1 MGGIREFATGAT
13 RDQNA
18 NKYDFGGFTCPL
30 VLERFAQYM
39 HQHRKLPD
47 GSLRAADNW
56 KKGIPLGA
64 YAESEWR
71 HHLDFQKAHQGLP
84 APDIE
89 DSICAL
95 IFNLQGYLHE
105 RLKAKPPAGVVDHA
119 VAAAFLRDR
128 AERDDDLPA
137 HPFQDQ
143 DALTGHVTAPI
154 GAQSGGVVD
163 TTRSAYVPNPP
174 SNEDGS

>member
-30 VLERFAQYM
+30 VLERFAEYM
-39 HQHRKLPD
+39 HKHRLLPD
-47 GSLRAADNW
+47 GTLRAADNW
-56 KKGIPLGA
+56 KKGIPLAA

-105 RLKAKPPAGVVDHA
+105 RLKAKPPAGVVAHD

-128 AERDDDLPA
+128 AEQDDD
-137 HPFQDQ
+137 FQNPHAIQ
-143 DALTGHVTAPI
+143 F
-154 GAQSGGVVD
+154 GAGGEVID
-163 TTRSAYVPNPP
+163 TTKGPYVPNPI
-174 SNEDGS
+174 NQNTGD

>member
-18 NKYDFGGFTCPL
+18 NKFDYSGFTCPL
-30 VLERFAQYM
+30 VLERFAAYM
-39 HQHRKLPD
+39 HDHRKQSD

-56 KKGIPLGA
+56 KKGIPLSA

-105 RLKAKPPAGVVDHA
+105 LLKTKPPAGVIQHGL
-119 VAAAFLRDR
+119 AAAYLRDV
-128 AERDDDLPA
+128 AERDDDTD
-137 HPFQDQ
+137 FQNVHAMQYGAGGEVID
-143 DALTGHVTAPI
+143 VTKA
-154 GAQSGGVVD
+154 
-163 TTRSAYVPNPP
+163 AYVPNLPCAVTGDP
-174 SNEDGS
+174 S